1 MTMLFQVEMEVRLP
15 RDMEPAAAD
24 ELKRVERERAQQ
36 LMRDGKWRHLW
47 RVVGHYSN
55 TSIFDV
61 ASHDELH
68 VILTSLPL
76 FPFMTMKV
84 TPPVPPPLV
93 HPSGRQVS
101 SQPAKNQ

>member
-1 MTMLFQVEMEVRLP
+1 MLFQVEMEVRLP
-15 RDMEPAAAD
+15 HDMAPSAAD

-61 ASHDELH
+61 ESHDELH
-68 VILTSLPL
+68 AILTSLPL

-84 TPPVPPPLV
+84 TPSVPPP
-93 HPSGRQVS
+93 S
-101 SQPAKNQ
+101 SIRRTTLSSVASPK

>member
-1 MTMLFQVEMEVRLP
+1 MLFQVEMEVRLP
-15 RDMEPAAAD
+15 HDMAPSAAD

-61 ASHDELH
+61 AGHDELH
-68 VILTSLPL
+68 AVLTSLPL

-84 TPPVPPPLV
+84 TPLCR
-93 HPSGRQVS
+93 HPSSIRQDD
-101 SQPAKNQ
+101 K